1 MKRHAVLLALLAFA
15 SSGHALE
22 MTTDTYFVASIGQSH
37 IDHSALYKTNTNF
50 IGHSGLA
57 IKDMYASQNNSNDAF
72 KLQMGYEFTPNWSVE
87 GGYVD
92 LGKSTYNTHFLAA
105 IQTVIPPTNL
115 GNGITGSGTFNTTF
129 EPFSYTRVSKISGW
143 NVAGVGTFPIND
155 RWSFLGKLGLMRAEM
170 RSHDSGAGFG
180 TWGNATEH
188 RIIPTYGFGA
198 SYKVNKVFGLRAEFE
213 KYPRIGRENTT
224 GVTDVD
230 LGSVGLSAKF

>member
-1 MKRHAVLLALLAFA
+1 MKRHAALFALLAFA
-15 SSGHALE
+15 SSAQALE

-37 IDHSALYKTNTNF
+37 IDHTGLYNTNTNF

-57 IKDMYASQNNSNDAF
+57 IKDMYASQKNSNDAF

-92 LGKSTYNTHFLAA
+92 LGKSTYNTNFLAA
-105 IQTVIPPTNL
+105 VQSVIPPTNL

-129 EPFSYTRVSKISGW
+129 EPFSFKRVTKISGW
-143 NVAGVGTFPIND
+143 NVTGVGTLPIND
-155 RWSFLGKLGLMRAEM
+155 RWSLLGKFGLMRAEM
-170 RSHDSGAGFG
+170 RLHDSGAGFG
-180 TWGNATEH
+180 TWSNPTEY
-188 RIIPTYGFGA
+188 RFIPTYGFGA

-213 KYPRIGRENTT
+213 KYPRIGREENT
-224 GVTDVD
+224 GVTDVN